1 MHARCGRRFPLLDD
15 RIETVTCADLLV
27 RVATAALVTQLPD
40 GSMPAGHNGPYGD
53 PETPLRNS
61 AHWLHTF
68 IKAFSLTG
76 ERRFDDAAYRISRLL
91 LRPEAR
97 PGGHTF
103 HYRTA
108 PGKDRCSGLIGQAWT
123 IECLAL
129 AWSHFRSDEHLAL
142 ALNVFRLHPFDE
154 KHGLWQVRDVDG
166 SLHGFDKTFNH
177 QLWFAAAASRFLDYG
192 GSDMRAAVD
201 AFIDRLPHNMA
212 LFPNGLIYHDSILQ
226 LHSRR
231 RRLRTLATRVV
242 GSSHFPRSLIRHRSL
257 VNSNSL
263 YLKSVAYH
271 AFCAHGFAT
280 LKLGVPSH
288 GYWQSSLASRV
299 VRYLLSP
306 DYFSLINAETR
317 YGFPYNAPGFEIP
330 FAVSTLLGST
340 DQEAAHLTSTWVTAQ
355 VLRTFNPQSMRF
367 DRDTADPA
375 TLTARIYEM
384 TGLSNDVL
392 RAAVLGE
399 QASNGV
405 SA

>member
-1 MHARCGRRFPLLDD
+1 MPAACGRRFPVPV
-15 RIETVTCADLLV
+15 ETVTCADLLV
-27 RVATAALVTQLPD
+27 RVATAALAWQLPD

-68 IKAFSLTG
+68 LKVFSLTG
-76 ERRFDDAAYRISRLL
+76 DPRFEGAAHRISRLL

-123 IECLAL
+123 IESLAV
-129 AWSHFRSDEHLAL
+129 AWSHFQSNEHLAL
-142 ALNVFRLHPFDE
+142 ALDVFRLHPFDE
-154 KHGLWQVRDVDG
+154 KQGLWQIRDVDG
-166 SLHGFDKTFNH
+166 SLHGFDNTFNH

-192 GSDMRAAVD
+192 GSDLRAAVST
-201 AFIDRLPHNMA
+201 FIDRVPHNMA

-226 LHSRR
+226 LRSRR

-242 GSSHFPRSLIRHRSL
+242 GSSHFPRSLIGQRSL
-257 VNSNSL
+257 ATSNSL
-263 YLKSVAYH
+263 YMKSVAYH
-271 AFCAHGFAT
+271 AFCAHAFAT
-280 LKLGVPSH
+280 LKFRVASH
-288 GYWQSSLASRV
+288 PFWQSDLASRV

-306 DYFSLINAETR
+306 DYLSLINAER
-317 YGFPYNAPGFEIP
+317 HYGFPYNAPGFEIP

-340 DQEAAHLTSTWVTAQ
+340 EDEAAHLTSTWMTAQ
-355 VLRTFNPQSMRF
+355 VLRTFNPDSMRF
-367 DRDTADPA
+367 DRDTRDPA

-384 TGLSNDVL
+384 IGLSNDVL
-392 RAAVLGE
+392 RAAVVGDRI
-399 QASNGV
+399 SSGV
-405 SA
+405 ALST